1 MVWRKIILT
10 LCLVGFGIII
20 GGCAYIP
27 TDLSTEE
34 RINPTTNTYYSLTDQ
49 TILYRNKVLASY
61 GFRLIIIGLSVLGT
75 GCMMLLGLYIRSRHS
90 LRENIPPIITVI
102 T

>member
-1 MVWRKIILT
+1 MVWRKISLI
-10 LCLVGFGIII
+10 LCLIGFGIIL
-20 GGCAYIP
+20 GGCVYIP
-27 TDLSTEE
+27 VELSPEE
-34 RINPTTNTYYSLTDQ
+34 RLNPTTNTYYSLTDQ
-49 TILYRNKVLASY
+49 TILYRKKVLASY
-61 GFRLIIIGLSVLGT
+61 GFRLLIIGLSVLGT